1 MHLRWVFALLAR
13 VDDVPSADETAQLRA
28 LARACVGLIKEH
40 WSVPHAPTDVKSD
53 DGGQMHRGMNEES
66 ALVASCWMAVA
77 AVAGIWAQWD
87 LWADA
92 EDTLAFVATA
102 I

>member
-1 MHLRWVFALLAR
+1 MHLRWAFALLAR

-28 LARACVGLIKEH
+28 LARACVGLIREYC
-40 WSVPHAPTDVKSD
+40 SVPHVATDVKLD
-53 DGGQMHRGMNEES
+53 DGGQMHREMNEES
-66 ALVASCWMAVA
+66 AFVASCWMAVA

-92 EDTLAFVATA
+92 EETMASLATA